1 MELSFCPPEMSSEAA
16 LAASSDGHSGASAE
30 DAGDVLTSGCEWIC
44 PSAGHQILLFVS
56 APNLWD
62 PGGYFSKY
70 IWGKKKRLGNVS
82 RLLVVPIGL
91 KYWRQMN
98 TTWVVDEHPAPLPF
112 LGKRG
117 LVQAPEGT
125 VVGAHPA
132 VGASSCHQPWCC
144 RLSPLELFPSC
155 WNFW

>member
-1 MELSFCPPEMSSEAA
+1 MRLPWLPAVMGTAVPPWRMQEMCSHQDVNGSALLQGIRSCFLYQPQICEILEA
-16 LAASSDGHSGASAE
+16 
-30 DAGDVLTSGCEWIC
+30 
-44 PSAGHQILLFVS
+44 LF
-56 APNLWD
+56 PNI
-62 PGGYFSKY
+62 FEE
-70 IWGKKKRLGNVS
+70 KKRLGNVS

-155 WNFW
+155 WNF